1 MNKKWLYLL
10 LSILLC
16 YPISTY
22 AKEELYLG
30 GDSVGIVVHYE
41 GVLISGTYSIESNG
55 TSYSPSDQDILKGD
69 MIVKVGDYDVTS
81 LEALNLQLNKYR
93 EDVNEITILIK
104 RGNQTIDKQLISVY
118 DKSNNIVQCG
128 LYVKDKIV
136 GIGTMTYYNPKDQNF
151 GALGHEIQDVDLN
164 EKAKLHSGE
173 IFDSSVNHI
182 IKAQANF
189 AGEKHALIN
198 YNELIGHVLVNDEL
212 GIYGNYLKTP
222 NQLNAMPWS
231 KKEKVHLGKAKLYT
245 VLSNQE
251 IQAYDIMITKLHQQD
266 EPAIKGIEYE
276 VVDPKLI
283 EKTGGIIQGMSGS
296 PIVQDDCII
305 GAITHVITSNPK
317 KGYGVYIEW
326 MLKNK

>member
-1 MNKKWLYLL
+1 
-10 LSILLC
+10 
-16 YPISTY
+16 
-22 AKEELYLG
+22 
-30 GDSVGIVVHYE
+30 
-41 GVLISGTYSIESNG
+41 
-55 TSYSPSDQDILKGD
+55 
-69 MIVKVGDYDVTS
+69 
-81 LEALNLQLNKYR
+81 
-93 EDVNEITILIK
+93 
-104 RGNQTIDKQLISVY
+104 
-118 DKSNNIVQCG
+118 
-128 LYVKDKIV
+128 
-136 GIGTMTYYNPKDQNF
+136 DQNF

-182 IKAQANF
+182 VKAQADF

-198 YNELIGHVLVNDEL
+198 YNELIGHVLANDEL

-276 VVDPKLI
+276 VIDPKLI